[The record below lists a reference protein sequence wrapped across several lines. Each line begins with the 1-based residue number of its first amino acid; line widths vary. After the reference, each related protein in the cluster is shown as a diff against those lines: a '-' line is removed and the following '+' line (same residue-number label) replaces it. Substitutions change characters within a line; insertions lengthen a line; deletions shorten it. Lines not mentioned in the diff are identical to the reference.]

1 MSAEQPIELA
11 ANQVG
16 FDLELRSEPAMNS
29 GLATAR
35 RSHEIKID
43 ESQRV
48 LNSAASG
55 DGHIFYVA
63 LIVGLL
69 ATFGLAWIILNGS
82 ALPFDLASVGGSG
95 GNHHIGPKAVSSS
108 LEPSPN
114 APSSLMPETQT
125 ENRLQIRDAI
135 VREIGRDA
143 PAAAPKSPNLSSAST
158 TSVST
163 APLSPP
169 ASKHA
174 TVAERHTNLTGARA
188 EELRTPTKVTPVP
201 ETRPTTI
208 KGWTLREVTNG
219 TAAVLEGPNGV
230 WRATPGQT
238 VPGVGRVRAIVR
250 WGDRLIV
257 ATSGGL
263 ISTP

>member
-1 MSAEQPIELA
+1 MSAEQAIELA
-11 ANQVG
+11 AN
-16 FDLELRSEPAMNS
+16 DLELRSEPAMNS

-35 RSHEIKID
+35 RSHELKID

-82 ALPFDLASVGGSG
+82 ALPLDLASVGGSG

-114 APSSLMPETQT
+114 APSALMPETQT